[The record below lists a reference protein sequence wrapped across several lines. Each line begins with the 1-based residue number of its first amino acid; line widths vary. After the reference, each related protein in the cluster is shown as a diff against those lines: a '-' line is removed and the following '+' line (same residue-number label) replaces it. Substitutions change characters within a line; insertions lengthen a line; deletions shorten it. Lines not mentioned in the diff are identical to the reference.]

1 MTTLR
6 ANPANDPAFLLSL
19 EERMHRSRD
28 TLSAVHELFHRG
40 QLRFMLHD
48 GQRRIQ
54 ENIDSSE
61 SKEFLVFCSRQ
72 FGKSFFGLVYA
83 LQFLQQNPRTK
94 AYIFAGTNKDAM
106 DIANDN
112 LAVIQRL
119 APPGWLT
126 RYKTERRWIFEN
138 DSQLRIG
145 SLEEPDATRGRNC
158 NLIIIEEG
166 AAACS
171 SDQFQYAVSSVIGP
185 MLLRSKNWR
194 MIHITTPSKDV
205 NHIIHRELIPKL
217 SAKGAI
223 ARFTIHDNPQLT
235 PSQIAEARE
244 RCLTEEDWD
253 REYMVKVV
261 RYTSLTVVPEFDE
274 GEHIVTETRIPEKAH
289 WTIGLD
295 IGGVRDKHGLCLG
308 YYHFEED
315 TEVITDEILL
325 PVNTSLE
332 DIADAVRVLKAK
344 VPKGH
349 TCVVAADAPG
359 QVRIDLSN
367 LGIATFFPEKKKG
380 SFEAGINF
388 VRKKFKTGTLK
399 VHERCK
405 NLRNALL
412 YGQFNKQR
420 TDFARNEELGH
431 CDMIAALVYKSRMQR
446 TDNPY
451 PDRFKLNKDTH
462 FFESERSRDDLERML
477 LG

>member
-1 MTTLR
+1 
-6 ANPANDPAFLLSL
+6 
-19 EERMHRSRD
+19 
-28 TLSAVHELFHRG
+28 
-40 QLRFMLHD
+40 
-48 GQRRIQ
+48 
-54 ENIDSSE
+54 
-61 SKEFLVFCSRQ
+61 
-72 FGKSFFGLVYA
+72 
-83 LQFLQQNPRTK
+83 
-94 AYIFAGTNKDAM
+94 M

-119 APPGWLT
+119 APEGWIK

-217 SAKGAI
+217 SAKDAI
-223 ARFTIHDNPQLT
+223 ARFTIHENPQLS
-235 PSQIAEARE
+235 PEQITEARE
-244 RCLTEEDWD
+244 RCLTEEDWE
-253 REYMVKVV
+253 REYMVKIV
-261 RYTSLTVVPEFDE
+261 RYTSLTVVPEFEE
-274 GEHIVTETRIPEKAH
+274 GEHVFEDYKVPPHAH

-295 IGGVRDKHGLCLG
+295 IGGVRDKHGLVLG
-308 YYHFEED
+308 FYDFEND
-315 TEVITDEILL
+315 LEVITDERLL
-325 PVNTSLE
+325 PVNSSLE
-332 DIADAVRVLKAK
+332 EIADAVRELEAQ

-349 TCVVAADAPG
+349 TCVTAADAPG

-367 LGIATFFPEKKKG
+367 HGIATFFPEKKKG
-380 SFEAGINF
+380 SFEAGVNF
-388 VRKKFKTGTLK
+388 VRRRFKQGQL
-399 VHERCK
+399 VVAARCK

-420 TDFARNEELGH
+420 TDFARTEELGH
-431 CDMIAALVYKSRMQR
+431 CDMIAALIYKSRMQR

-451 PDRFKLNKDTH
+451 PATYKMHRDTH
-462 FFESERSRDDLERML
+462 YYEPEPTSDELERML
-477 LG
+477 L